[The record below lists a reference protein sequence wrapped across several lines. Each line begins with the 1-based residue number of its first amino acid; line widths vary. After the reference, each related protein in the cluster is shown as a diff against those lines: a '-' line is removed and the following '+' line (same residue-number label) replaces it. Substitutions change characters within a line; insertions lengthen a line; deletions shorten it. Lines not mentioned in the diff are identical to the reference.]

1 MKLESLMNYLMLEIL
16 EDENFKPE
24 NGKRMIEA
32 WLTAKKK
39 FEQMNS
45 GQIEKLYNKIKNE
58 RESRRSQS

>member
-1 MKLESLMNYLMLEIL
+1 MLEIL

>member
-1 MKLESLMNYLMLEIL
+1 MELESLMNYLMLEIL

-39 FEQMNS
+39 FKQMNS
-45 GQIEKLYNKIKNE
+45 EEIEELYHKIKNE
-58 RESRRSQS
+58 RESRRNQG